1 MNNSTNPTQMTI
13 STQTTET
20 QVSQTSET
28 PVTTVTQTTTT
39 STNSSLE
46 YLARQVRARD
56 IETARVRGWGYFLG
70 AYLTGPIWPA
80 LVANRTGQWTPFW
93 VGLGIGVVTLPGI
106 FLDAGLISSIP
117 AAGVGTAMMASKSKA
132 KRQELDV
139 ISPDQ
144 ADVLRFKDF

>member
-1 MNNSTNPTQMTI
+1 MT
-13 STQTTET
+13 
-20 QVSQTSET
+20 VS
-28 PVTTVTQTTTT
+28 TQTTTT
-39 STNSSLE
+39 STSSSLE
-46 YLARQVRARD
+46 YLAKQVRARD

-70 AYLTGPIWPA
+70 AYVTGPIWPA

-93 VGLGIGVVTLPGI
+93 VGLGIGVCSLP
-106 FLDAGLISSIP
+106 FAALDLGFISSIP

-139 ISPDQ
+139 ISPEQ

>member
-1 MNNSTNPTQMTI
+1 MTV

-39 STNSSLE
+39 SSNSSLE
-46 YLARQVRARD
+46 YLAKQVRARD

-70 AYLTGPIWPA
+70 AYLTGPIWPG

-93 VGLGIGVVTLPGI
+93 VGLGLGVITLP
-106 FLDAGLISSIP
+106 LAAADLGLLSSIP
-117 AAGVGTAMMASKSKA
+117 AAGVGTAVMASKSKA

-139 ISPDQ
+139 ISPEQ